1 MLSLL
6 TVHVHASEG
15 SLYLLDKPETG
26 LSPQRQMALVCLL
39 DDSHRDGR
47 TQALVATHSP
57 ILLAHSRG

>member
-6 TVHVHASEG
+6 TTHVHASKG

-26 LSPQRQMALVCLL
+26 LSPQLQMALVCLL
-39 DDSHRDGR
+39 DDLHRDGR

-57 ILLAHSRG
+57 ILLARSRG